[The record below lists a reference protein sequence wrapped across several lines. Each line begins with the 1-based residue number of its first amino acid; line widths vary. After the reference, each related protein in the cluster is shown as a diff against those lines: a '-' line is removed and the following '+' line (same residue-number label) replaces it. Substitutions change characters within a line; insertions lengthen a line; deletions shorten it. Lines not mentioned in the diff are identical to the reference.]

1 MITKAAKPIG
11 DQAFG
16 SLSFAIFTTSVMR
29 STMNGRT
36 DNVLTKAD
44 RKKAM
49 STAALNS
56 LTRNALT
63 ELVSKEEKRVGSR
76 MLAYENI
83 ARTIGSSASWVRKFI
98 SNSEEVKE
106 PRLTL
111 FQNIRASYENLC
123 SRVEEE
129 NRSDER
135 RLMLVKGELNAAT
148 KGFDAESRRED
159 QAGMGM
165 D

>member
-1 MITKAAKPIG
+1 
-11 DQAFG
+11 
-16 SLSFAIFTTSVMR
+16 
-29 STMNGRT
+29 
-36 DNVLTKAD
+36 
-44 RKKAM
+44 M

-83 ARTIGSSASWVRKFI
+83 ARAIGSSASWVRKFI

-135 RLMLVKGELNAAT
+135 RLMLIKGELNAAT